1 MRGRRNA
8 PLAFVL
14 FLLTFWSVL
23 PVLVRAQGSGGQLTV
38 ATDYELFGTSDLRG
52 GGHVTWTL
60 TGDKATDLRMKIL
73 HLFDTYPTIP
83 KGFPSEGLATGRIPN
98 QVLDA
103 AEGVTYTNLLEERL
117 EAAGKGTIAQYM
129 RLYPFDL
136 RDKAADEPS
145 SFARSTSG
153 LAGTDANTTGD
164 VEIRFLFQANT
175 STADGRVELATRVLA
190 DSLYE
195 PFSYRASQSASLAA
209 SGLYPGSWPFL
220 PEDGWHVVNASGR
233 PALGGRSAFWAG
245 NDSTGTYDNGTDAAT
260 RTSMD
265 PVFAPTLSSYTPF
278 DFRYA
283 SRAWA
288 TFSYTGTVGPGD
300 SLRLQYAYPP
310 AYAVWTN
317 LSFSNRPTLPPSPSG
332 WSNATVNLTAL
343 LGQVARLRFH
353 FVSDNTGLPS
363 DVFIRD
369 FALEAPASYVGE
381 VVQSD
386 IHYLIGTLSFSNP
399 DVSSGGLQLI
409 RTPGGE
415 LLTYGTRWEGS
426 PPANDTIQ
434 FRTFDILDS
443 PQILFGVMLVAAYG
457 ISRMQQAAYETYREA
472 HEAIYRPGVHRT
484 KWVHRSGKVAIGLL
498 ILLYFIPTAFLVTG
512 FRVVVSGLVY
522 LFLAPIV
529 ALVLGLGTRRHYR
542 RRLAQPPSPAVRE
555 EGPLVHKVVLPP
567 PSGATSAAG
576 AIGQCTHCL
585 REIGE
590 GDPTY
595 ECTCGVSYHRS
606 CAMSLTRCSNCHTS
620 IAPTVLRGRKQVS
633 LRCESCGENQTILE
647 GSDPRAATCPS
658 CGGLLGHLDEGKRYL
673 ILANNPAIAL
683 GWIRELVKSGRP
695 ALCLTPASP
704 ERLRLE
710 FDVKT
715 MSIVQVSSTA
725 AGGIDPKKLD
735 PLGLRAILPLSRQ
748 GQGGVILY
756 DGLDEVIAE
765 ASLGDVIRFLR
776 KANDMAFVHGVTVIA
791 RLAPRRLSDDDVKRL
806 NAEFDEYLDLSSQV

>member
-1 MRGRRNA
+1 MRTRRNA
-8 PLAFVL
+8 SLAFVL

-23 PVLVRAQGSGGQLTV
+23 PVLVRAQGSGGQLAV
-38 ATDYELFGTSDLRG
+38 STDYELFGTSDLRG

-103 AEGVTYTNLLEERL
+103 AEGVTYTNLLEARL
-117 EAAGKGTIAQYM
+117 EAGGKGTTAQYM

-164 VEIRFLFQANT
+164 AEIRFLFQANT
-175 STADGRVELATRVLA
+175 TTADRRIQLATRVLA

-195 PFSYRASQSASLAA
+195 PFSYRAAQSASLAA
-209 SGLYPGSWPFL
+209 SGLYPGPWPFL

-233 PALGGRSAFWAG
+233 PAFWAGRPAFWAG
-245 NDSTGTYDNGTDAAT
+245 NDSTGTYDTGVNAAT

-288 TFSYTGTVGPGD
+288 AFNYTGSVGPGD
-300 SLRLQYAYPP
+300 SLRLEFAHPP
-310 AYAVWTN
+310 AYTDWTS
-317 LSFSNRPTLPPSPSG
+317 LPFSLPPSPSR
-332 WSNATVNLTAL
+332 WSNVTINLTSL

-353 FVSDNTGLPS
+353 FVSDNAGPPS
-363 DVFIRD
+363 DVYLRD
-369 FALEAPASYVGE
+369 FDLEAPASYVGE

-399 DVSSGGLQLI
+399 DVSSGSLQLI

-426 PPANDTIQ
+426 PPGGDTIQ

-443 PQILFGVMLVAAYG
+443 PQILFGVMLVATYG
-457 ISRMQQAAYETYREA
+457 ISRMQGSAYETYRGA

-484 KWVHRSGKVAIGLL
+484 KWVHRSGKAAIGLL

-512 FRVVVSGLVY
+512 FRVVVSGIVY
-522 LFLAPIV
+522 CFLAPIV
-529 ALVLGLGTRRHYR
+529 ALVLGLGTRGYYR
-542 RRLAQPPSPAVRE
+542 RRLAEPAGPAARE

-567 PSGATSAAG
+567 PSGATSAAS
-576 AIGQCTHCL
+576 AIGQCTDCL
-585 REIGE
+585 REIGT

-595 ECTCGVSYHRS
+595 ECTCGASYHRT

-620 IAPTVLRGRKQVS
+620 IAPTVLRGRQQVS
-633 LRCESCGENQTILE
+633 LRCESCGESQTILE
-647 GSDPRAATCPS
+647 GIDPRAATCPN
-658 CGGLLGHLDEGKRYL
+658 CGGSLRHLDEGKRYL

-683 GWIRELVKSGRP
+683 GWIRDLVKGGRP

-715 MSIVQVSSTA
+715 MSIVQISSTV
-725 AGGIDPKKLD
+725 AGAIDPKKLD
-735 PLGLRAILPLSRQ
+735 PLGLRAILPLSRK

-756 DGLDEVIAE
+756 DGMDEVIAE

-791 RLAPRRLSDDDVKRL
+791 RLAPGRLSDDDVKRL

>member
-1 MRGRRNA
+1 MRARRNA
-8 PLAFVL
+8 SLAFVL

-23 PVLVRAQGSGGQLTV
+23 PVLVRAQGSDGNLSV
-38 ATDYELFGTSDLRG
+38 STDYELFGTSDLRG

-60 TGDKATDLRMKIL
+60 TGDKAADLRMKIL

-83 KGFPSEGLATGRIPN
+83 KGFASEGRATNGIPN

-103 AEGVTYTNLLEERL
+103 DEGLAYTDLLEERL
-117 EAAGKGTIAQYM
+117 EAGKGTFAQYM
-129 RLYPFDL
+129 RLFPFDL
-136 RDKAADEPS
+136 RDKATDEPS
-145 SFARSTSG
+145 SFARSTTG

-164 VEIRFLFQANT
+164 VEIRFLFQANS
-175 STADGRVELATRVLA
+175 STADGRVELATRILA

-195 PFSYRASQSASLAA
+195 PFSYRAAQSTNLTP
-209 SGLYPGSWPFL
+209 SGPYPGSWPFL
-220 PEDGWHVVNASGR
+220 REGGWHVVNATGR
-233 PALGGRSAFWAG
+233 PAFWGERSAFWAG
-245 NDSTGTYDNGTDAAT
+245 NDSTGTYDSRVDAVT
-260 RTSMD
+260 NSSMD
-265 PVFAPTLSSYTPF
+265 PAFVPLLRSYEPF

-283 SRAWA
+283 SRASA
-288 TFSYTGTVGPGD
+288 TFNYTGTVGPGD
-300 SLRLQYAYPP
+300 SLRLEYAHPP
-310 AYAVWTN
+310 AYSDWTG
-317 LSFSNRPTLPPSPSG
+317 LPFSLPPSPSG
-332 WSNATVNLTAL
+332 WSKVSVNLTPL

-353 FVSDNTGLPS
+353 FVSDNTGPPS

-443 PQILFGVMLVAAYG
+443 PQILFGVMLVATYG

-512 FRVVVSGLVY
+512 FRIVVSGLVY
-522 LFLAPIV
+522 FFLAPIV
-529 ALVLGLGTRRHYR
+529 ALVLGLGTRGHYR
-542 RRLAQPPSPAVRE
+542 RRLAQPPSPAVGE

-567 PSGATSAAG
+567 PSGATSVAS

-595 ECTCGVSYHRS
+595 ECTCGASYHRS

-620 IAPTVLRGRKQVS
+620 IAPTVLRGRHQVS
-633 LRCESCGENQTILE
+633 LRCESCGESQTILE
-647 GSDPRAATCPS
+647 GTDPRAATCPN

-683 GWIRELVKSGRP
+683 GWIRDLVKGGRP

-725 AGGIDPKKLD
+725 AGAIDPKKLD

-791 RLAPRRLSDDDVKRL
+791 RLAPGRLSDDDVKRL